1 MRFAR
6 VLFVVLAFGLA
17 AAPGAPAA
25 KGDRADARAFAKAT
39 KQFRAGV
46 LAQKEALETGVNRLT
61 RDPVCLEALRHV
73 PRDDDPYSAA
83 VAVASSTPSR
93 RRWRRSCPPGPPTS
107 RRCSA

>member
-6 VLFVVLAFGLA
+6 VIFVVLAFGLV

-73 PRDDDPYSAA
+73 PR
-83 VAVASSTPSR
+83 R
-93 RRWRRSCPPGPPTS
+93 RRPVQRR
-107 RRCSA
+107 RRG